1 MCIYIHLTF
10 SANDAIIYTYYPE
23 SLMKIQLA
31 SDLHLEFADVDIKNT
46 TGADVLI
53 LSGDILVADDLR
65 NQPVSLS
72 WEALPEEGHGRAK
85 RSMRYRDFFQ
95 RVSFQF
101 KHVIYIMGNHEH
113 YHGKFDKSAAV
124 IRETLGY
131 LNIRN
136 VHLLDRDTVEIDGVH
151 FVGGTMWTDCN
162 KGDPMTQYHLEHCMT
177 DFRVIRI
184 AGENFKKFLPM
195 RTVIEFTKTRDYFKT
210 VIDNLPK
217 DSKIVVCSHH
227 APSHL
232 SIHEIYKND
241 TLMNGGYSSDLSEF
255 ILDRPQIR
263 AWTHGHMHNNFD
275 YVVGDTRVMCN
286 PHGYPGENDQFDFNF
301 TFEV

>member
-1 MCIYIHLTF
+1 
-10 SANDAIIYTYYPE
+10 
-23 SLMKIQLA
+23 MKIQLV
-31 SDLHLEFADVDIKNT
+31 SDLHLEFEDVNIKNESN
-46 TGADVLI
+46 ADVLI

-65 NQPVSLS
+65 NQPADLSL
-72 WEALPEEGHGRAK
+72 ADIPDEGYGRA
-85 RSMRYRDFFQ
+85 RRALRYRDFFL

-101 KHVIYIMGNHEH
+101 KHVIYVMGNHEH
-113 YHGKFDKSAAV
+113 YHGKFDKSAGI
-124 IRETLGY
+124 IRETIGY
-131 LNIRN
+131 LNIHN
-136 VHLLDRDTVEIDGVH
+136 IHLLDRDIKEIDGVH

-195 RTVIEFTKTRDYFKT
+195 RTVMEFTKTRDYFKT
-210 VIDNLPK
+210 VIKNLPK
-217 DSKIVVCSHH
+217 DAKIVVCSHH

-255 ILDRPQIR
+255 ILDHPQIKL
-263 AWTHGHMHNNFD
+263 WTHGHMHNNFD
-275 YVVGDTRVMCN
+275 YMIGDTRVVCN
-286 PHGYPGENDQFDFNF
+286 PKGYPGENGDFENNLIL
-301 TFEV
+301 EI

>member
-1 MCIYIHLTF
+1 
-10 SANDAIIYTYYPE
+10 
-23 SLMKIQLA
+23 
-31 SDLHLEFADVDIKNT
+31 
-46 TGADVLI
+46 
-53 LSGDILVADDLR
+53 
-65 NQPVSLS
+65 
-72 WEALPEEGHGRAK
+72 
-85 RSMRYRDFFQ
+85 
-95 RVSFQF
+95 
-101 KHVIYIMGNHEH
+101 
-113 YHGKFDKSAAV
+113 
-124 IRETLGY
+124 
-131 LNIRN
+131 
-136 VHLLDRDTVEIDGVH
+136 
-151 FVGGTMWTDCN
+151 
-162 KGDPMTQYHLEHCMT
+162 MT

-255 ILDRPQIR
+255 ILDRPQIK

-275 YVVGDTRVMCN
+275 YLVGDTRVMCN

>member
-1 MCIYIHLTF
+1 
-10 SANDAIIYTYYPE
+10 
-23 SLMKIQLA
+23 MKIQLA
-31 SDLHLEFADVDIKNT
+31 SDLHLEFADVDIQNT

-53 LSGDILVADDLR
+53 LGGDILVADDLR
-65 NQPVSLS
+65 NQPVDLA
-72 WEALPEEGHGRAK
+72 WGDFPEEGHGRAK
-85 RSMRYRDFFQ
+85 RTMRYRDFLK

-101 KHVIYIMGNHEH
+101 KHVILIMGNHEH
-113 YHGKFDKSAAV
+113 YHGKFDRSADI
-124 IRETLGY
+124 IRDTIGY
-131 LNIRN
+131 LNIQN
-136 VHLLDRDTVEIDGVH
+136 IHLLDRDAKEIDGVH
-151 FVGGTMWTDCN
+151 FIGGTMWTDCN
-162 KGDPMTQYHLEHCMT
+162 KGDPMTLYHLEHCMS

-195 RTVIEFTKTRDYFKT
+195 RTVMEFTKTRDYFKT

-232 SIHEIYKND
+232 SIHEMYKHD
-241 TLMNGGYSSDLSEF
+241 KLMNGGYSSDLSEF

-263 AWTHGHMHNNFD
+263 AWTHGHMHNCFD
-275 YVVGDTRVMCN
+275 YQVGDTRVMCN

>member
-1 MCIYIHLTF
+1 
-10 SANDAIIYTYYPE
+10 
-23 SLMKIQLA
+23 MKIQLV

-53 LSGDILVADDLR
+53 LSGDILVTDDLR
-65 NQPVSLS
+65 NQPADLA
-72 WEALPEEGHGRAK
+72 WENLPMDGYGRAK
-85 RSMRYRDFFQ
+85 RAVRYRDFFQ

-101 KHVIYIMGNHEH
+101 KHVIYVMGNHEH
-113 YHGKFDKSAAV
+113 YHGKFDKSAAI
-124 IRETLGY
+124 IRDTLGY
-131 LNIRN
+131 LNIHN
-136 VHLLDRDTVEIDGVH
+136 VHLLDCNTVEIDGVH

-162 KGDPMTQYHLEHCMT
+162 KSDPMTLYHLEQCMN

-184 AGENFKKFLPM
+184 AGENFKKFLPK
-195 RTVIEFTKTRDYFKT
+195 RTVTEFIKTRDYFKT
-210 VIDNLPK
+210 VIENLPK

-232 SIHEIYKND
+232 SIHEIYKHD
-241 TLMNGGYSSDLSEF
+241 TLMNGGYSSDMSEF

-275 YVVGDTRVMCN
+275 YTVGDTRVMCN
-286 PHGYPGENDQFDFNF
+286 PHGYPGENNQFDFNF

>member
-1 MCIYIHLTF
+1 
-10 SANDAIIYTYYPE
+10 
-23 SLMKIQLA
+23 MKIQLV
-31 SDLHLEFADVDIKNT
+31 SDLHLEFEDVCIKNESN
-46 TGADVLI
+46 ADVLI

-65 NQPVSLS
+65 NQPADLSL
-72 WEALPEEGHGRAK
+72 ADIPDEGYGRA
-85 RSMRYRDFFQ
+85 RRALRYRDFFL

-113 YHGKFDKSAAV
+113 YHGKFDKSAGI
-124 IRETLGY
+124 IRETIGY
-131 LNIRN
+131 LNIHN
-136 VHLLDRDTVEIDGVH
+136 IHLLDRDIKEIDGVH

-195 RTVIEFTKTRDYFKT
+195 RTVMEFTKTRDYFKT
-210 VIDNLPK
+210 VIENLPK
-217 DSKIVVCSHH
+217 DAKIVVCSHH

-255 ILDRPQIR
+255 ILDHPQIKL
-263 AWTHGHMHNNFD
+263 WTHGHMHNNFD
-275 YVVGDTRVMCN
+275 YMIGDTRVVCN
-286 PHGYPGENDQFDFNF
+286 PKGYPGENGDFENNLIL
-301 TFEV
+301 EI

>member
-1 MCIYIHLTF
+1 
-10 SANDAIIYTYYPE
+10 
-23 SLMKIQLA
+23 MKIQLA
-31 SDLHLEFADVDIKNT
+31 SDLHLEFADVDIKND

-65 NQPVSLS
+65 NQPVSLA
-72 WEALPEEGHGRAK
+72 WESLPDEGHGRAK
-85 RSMRYRDFFQ
+85 RAMRYRDFFQ

-101 KHVIYIMGNHEH
+101 KHVVYVMGNHEH
-113 YHGKFDKSAAV
+113 YHGKFDRSADT

-131 LNIRN
+131 LNISN

-151 FVGGTMWTDCN
+151 FIGGTMWTDCN
-162 KGDPMTQYHLEHCMT
+162 KGDALTLYHLEHSMT

-184 AGENFKKFLPM
+184 AGENFRKFLPV
-195 RTVIEFTKTRDYFKT
+195 RTIMEFNKTRDYFKT
-210 VIDNLPK
+210 VIENLSK
-217 DSKIVVCSHH
+217 DAKIVVCSHH

-232 SIHEIYKND
+232 SIHEYYKND
-241 TLMNGGYSSDLSEF
+241 HLMNGGYSTDLSEF

-275 YVVGDTRVMCN
+275 YTIGDTRVMCN

>member
-1 MCIYIHLTF
+1 
-10 SANDAIIYTYYPE
+10 
-23 SLMKIQLA
+23 MKIQLV
-31 SDLHLEFADVDIKNT
+31 SDLHLEFEDVNIKNESN
-46 TGADVLI
+46 ADVLI

-65 NQPVSLS
+65 NQPADLSL
-72 WEALPEEGHGRAK
+72 ADIPDEGYGRA
-85 RSMRYRDFFQ
+85 RRALRYRDFFL

-113 YHGKFDKSAAV
+113 YHGKFDKSAGI
-124 IRETLGY
+124 IRETIRY
-131 LNIRN
+131 LNIHN
-136 VHLLDRDTVEIDGVH
+136 IHLLDRDIKEIDGVH

-195 RTVIEFTKTRDYFKT
+195 RTVMEFTKTRDYFKT
-210 VIDNLPK
+210 VIENLPK
-217 DSKIVVCSHH
+217 DAKIVVCSHH

-255 ILDRPQIR
+255 ILDHPQIKL
-263 AWTHGHMHNNFD
+263 WTHGHMHNNFD
-275 YVVGDTRVMCN
+275 YMIGDTRVVCN
-286 PHGYPGENDQFDFNF
+286 PKGYPGENGDFENNLIL
-301 TFEV
+301 EI

>member
-1 MCIYIHLTF
+1 
-10 SANDAIIYTYYPE
+10 
-23 SLMKIQLA
+23 MKIQLA
-31 SDLHLEFADVDIKNT
+31 SDLHLEFADVDIKNNT
-46 TGADVLI
+46 NADVLI
-53 LSGDILVADDLR
+53 LGGDILVADDLR
-65 NQPVSLS
+65 NQPVSLA
-72 WEALPEEGHGRAK
+72 WEALPDEGHGRAK
-85 RSMRYRDFFQ
+85 RALRYRDFFQ

-113 YHGKFDKSAAV
+113 YHGKFDKSADI

-131 LNIRN
+131 LNIQN

-162 KGDPMTQYHLEHCMT
+162 KGDALTLYHLEHSMT

-184 AGENFKKFLPM
+184 AGENFRKFLPM
-195 RTVIEFTKTRDYFKT
+195 RTVKEFTKTRDYFKT
-210 VIDNLPK
+210 VIENLPK
-217 DSKIVVCSHH
+217 DAKIVVCSHH

-232 SIHEIYKND
+232 SIHEIYKHD
-241 TLMNGGYSSDLSEF
+241 HLMNGGYSTDLSEF

-263 AWTHGHMHNNFD
+263 AWTHGHMHNCFD
-275 YVVGDTRVMCN
+275 YTIGDTRVMCN
-286 PHGYPGENDQFDFNF
+286 PHGYPGENNQFDFNF

>member
-1 MCIYIHLTF
+1 
-10 SANDAIIYTYYPE
+10 
-23 SLMKIQLA
+23 
-31 SDLHLEFADVDIKNT
+31 
-46 TGADVLI
+46 VLI
-53 LSGDILVADDLR
+53 LSGDILVTDDLR
-65 NQPVSLS
+65 NQPVSLA
-72 WEALPEEGHGRAK
+72 WEALPDEGHGRAK
-85 RSMRYRDFFQ
+85 RALRYRDFFQ

-113 YHGKFDKSAAV
+113 YHGKFDKSAAI

-131 LNIRN
+131 LNIN
-136 VHLLDRDTVEIDGVH
+136 NIHLLDRETVELDGVH
-151 FVGGTMWTDCN
+151 FIGGTMWTDCN
-162 KGDPMTQYHLEHCMT
+162 KGDALTLYHLEHSMT

-184 AGENFKKFLPM
+184 AGEGFKKFLPM
-195 RTVIEFTKTRDYFKT
+195 RTVMEFTKTRDYFKAA
-210 VIDNLPK
+210 IENLPK
-217 DSKIVVCSHH
+217 DAKIVVCSHH

-241 TLMNGGYSSDLSEF
+241 RLMNGGYSTDMSEF

-275 YVVGDTRVMCN
+275 YTIGDTRVMCN